1 MVGLELAR
9 RRVLRSVYEM
19 SLLDDAA
26 QLAGMREFLAAGEQ
40 ARFVEELPMKL
51 GIIDERTVLF
61 TMPDPIAR
69 GDDLTTVVIEHPH
82 LAHTL
87 KIGFESVWASGITFA
102 QACRRL
108 GIKTPRTKAS

>member
-1 MVGLELAR
+1 
-9 RRVLRSVYEM
+9 
-19 SLLDDAA
+19 
-26 QLAGMREFLAAGEQ
+26 
-40 ARFVEELPMKL
+40 MKL

-82 LAHTL
+82 LARTL
-87 KIGFESVWASGITFA
+87 KIGFESVWTSGITFA

-108 GIKTPRTKAS
+108 GIKTPRSRAS